1 MPRLSASRI
10 SATPSSS
17 LLAPYTPESDMQPRP
32 IADTAMPE
40 EPRRRLGSFSDL
52 FMSHPFMQIGLPRPI
67 WSSHVPI
74 ELALPILFTCLILP
88 QLYRGRLGK
97 PLKIFPAAAPN
108 LRVKPSG

>member
-1 MPRLSASRI
+1 MPRSSASRI

-32 IADTAMPE
+32 IADSAMPE

-52 FMSHPFMQIGLPRPI
+52 SMCHPFMQIGLPRPI

-88 QLYRGRLGK
+88 QLDRGRLGEATQNI
-97 PLKIFPAAAPN
+97 PCRFP
-108 LRVKPSG
+108 